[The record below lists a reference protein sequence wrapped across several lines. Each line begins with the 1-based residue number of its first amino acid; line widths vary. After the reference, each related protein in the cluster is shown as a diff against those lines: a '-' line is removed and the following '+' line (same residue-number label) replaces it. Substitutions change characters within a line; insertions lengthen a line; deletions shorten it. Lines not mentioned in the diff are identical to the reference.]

1 MFTSKLSSEVTFS
14 VTDMMCEG
22 CAEKVQ
28 AILSAVEGVQ
38 KVKSSVWRKRVR
50 VQFDPD
56 RVESR
61 RLRAE
66 LEAGGFA
73 AGEVTK

>member
-1 MFTSKLSSEVTFS
+1 MSTNKLSSEVTFS
-14 VTDMMCEG
+14 VSDMMCEG

-28 AILSAVEGVQ
+28 AILSAVEGVR
-38 KVKSSVWRKRVR
+38 KVKPSVWRKRVR

-56 RVESR
+56 SVESG
-61 RLRAE
+61 RLQTE

-73 AGEVTK
+73 AAEVTK

>member
-22 CAEKVQ
+22 CADRVQ
-28 AILSAVEGVQ
+28 AILSPVDGVL
-38 KVKSSVWRKRVR
+38 KVKPSVWRKRVR

-56 RVESR
+56 RIESG

-66 LEAGGFA
+66 LEAGGFQA
-73 AGEVTK
+73 AEVTT